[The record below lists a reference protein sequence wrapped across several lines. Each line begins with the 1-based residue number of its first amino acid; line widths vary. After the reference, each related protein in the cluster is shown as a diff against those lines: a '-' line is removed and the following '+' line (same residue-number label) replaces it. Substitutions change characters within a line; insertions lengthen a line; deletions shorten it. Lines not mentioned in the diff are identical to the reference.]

1 MNVVSLLNN
10 AEKYLG
16 QTVTVEGILDRPRK
30 KHSSYVF
37 FNVAEDDN
45 LVQVVVKKDLLGK
58 ECFKELTYGLCHK
71 DKVSVT
77 GVFDKRSSDRYDFA
91 DYEITAEAI
100 NKEVERK

>member
-1 MNVVSLLNN
+1 MNVVSLVNN

-16 QTVTVEGILDRPRK
+16 QKVTVEGILDRPRK

-37 FNVAEDDN
+37 FNIAEGDD

-58 ECFKELTYGLCHK
+58 ECFKELTYGLSHK

-77 GVFDKRSSDRYDFA
+77 GVFDKRSSDRSDFA

-100 NKEVERK
+100 SKEVE